1 MRSVDFRFEINKE
14 GTVYKRLNLQ
24 ACFILAVALV
34 LSACSGQR
42 VLMPTPN
49 VYVDSSIDHYQ
60 EIHPNLKST
69 EVRLFYITDRIP
81 GQDENGNLEYGYGRS
96 PSLAFGSTVIDL
108 GENISWEDLLE
119 ASRTDKRLKDIPL
132 KRSALTEIARG
143 PNAPIPYNEI
153 DGVIVE
159 DPDFV
164 AKRAVA
170 VEKFRQVM
178 VQQLDLTPRKE
189 VFIFVHGF
197 HNDFNDAAFAMA
209 ELWHFLGRFGVPIVY
224 TWPAGHPGLFG
235 YTYDRESSEFTV
247 YHFRQVV
254 ELISTFP
261 EVEKINIIAHSR
273 GTDVATTALREL
285 TIEARA
291 AGLNPREKYK
301 IHNFVLA
308 APDLDAQV
316 ATQRM
321 IGDHLAWSA
330 HRFTLYTSPADRAI
344 GWSRKLFDSPR
355 GRVGNLRVEDMTET
369 AKSTMERSNANFY
382 VINFMSSTDKSDSNA
397 DSFGHSY
404 FRNAPTVSSDL
415 VLMLR
420 DDVDPGP
427 PGRPLKHLGYYF
439 WEVPPG
445 YPAR

>member
-1 MRSVDFRFEINKE
+1 MIGQAHFR
-14 GTVYKRLNLQ
+14 
-24 ACFILAVALV
+24 ILTAITLTLLLV
-34 LSACSGQR
+34 ACSSQR

-49 VYVDSSIDHYQ
+49 VQVNSGTDVYADL
-60 EIHPNLKST
+60 HPNLKST
-69 EVRLFYITDRIP
+69 QVRLFYVTDRVP
-81 GQDENGNLEYGYGRS
+81 GKDENGNLEYGYERS
-96 PSLAFGSTVIDL
+96 PSLAFGSTVVDL
-108 GENISWEDLLE
+108 GKNISWEQLLE
-119 ASRTDKRLKDIPL
+119 ASRTDKRLEKIPL
-132 KRSALTEIARG
+132 SRGELTEIVRG
-143 PNAPIPYNEI
+143 PPAPIPYREV
-153 DGVIVE
+153 DGKIVE
-159 DPDFV
+159 DPEFV
-164 AKRAVA
+164 AKRAAA
-170 VEKFRQVM
+170 VEVFRKAM
-178 VQQLDLTPRKE
+178 VQQLELTPRKE

-209 ELWHFLGRFGVPIVY
+209 ELWHFVGRIGVPIIY

-247 YHFRQVV
+247 YHFRQLV
-254 ELISTFP
+254 ELIATFP

-285 TIEARA
+285 TIEARS

-330 HRFTLYTSPADRAI
+330 DRFTMYTSPADKAI
-344 GWSRKLFDSPR
+344 GWSDKLFASPR
-355 GRVGNLRVEDMTET
+355 GRVGNLRIENMTET

-382 VINFMSSTDKSDSNA
+382 IINFMSSTDKSDSDA

-420 DDVDPGP
+420 DDLDPGP
-427 PGRPLKHLGYYF
+427 PGRPLKFLGGYF

-445 YPAR
+445 YPTNN